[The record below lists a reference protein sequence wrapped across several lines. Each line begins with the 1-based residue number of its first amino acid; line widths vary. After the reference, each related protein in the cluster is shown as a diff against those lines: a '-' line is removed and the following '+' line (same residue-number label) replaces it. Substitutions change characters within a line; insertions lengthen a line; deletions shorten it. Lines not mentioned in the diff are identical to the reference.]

1 MSIGS
6 MDKNLSDYLSIK
18 EDENIYFLLG
28 SGYDGFKGKAY
39 LKLLDQKKQE
49 IILLYDETNHKPY
62 CYSKNNIEEL
72 KGREDLIKAG
82 AINFIQEEKYDPLI
96 DDYIK
101 VTKIVASDPLSIGGR
116 KDSIREIIETW
127 ESDIPYHLNY
137 LYDMNLIPG
146 MPYKIENGILKMISS
161 LNEINKMVNEKF
173 NNKNEE
179 EKKEIAKWLLLLEA
193 EQPEIKYVSI
203 DLEVLS
209 PISTRV
215 PNPAKA
221 EYPIISIAFVGS
233 DGLRRVLML
242 KIKEN
247 IENIENK
254 EFTVTFFNNERE
266 MLHEAFNI
274 LNKYPCVVTFNGD
287 DFDLPYLRNRA
298 EKLNM
303 SKEEIPIVI
312 SKEGASLERGIH
324 IDLYRFFFNKSIQV
338 YAFGNAYRENTLD
351 GVAKSILGRGKIE
364 ILKNLSELS
373 IKELA
378 EYNFGD
384 ALLVYD
390 LVTINNKLV
399 IKLLIVL
406 SRISMMPIEDV
417 CRHGVSGWIK
427 SLFYY
432 EHRKRNYLIPRPED
446 IIKEKGVISTKAI
459 IEGKK
464 YRGAI
469 VVQPL
474 PGVHFNVIVLDFASL
489 YPSALKI
496 WNLSYETVRCP
507 HQECKDNLIPETSHW
522 VCKKIKGL
530 QSLIIGC
537 LRDVRV
543 EWYKPKS
550 SDKSLSQEKRVWYDV
565 VQKALK
571 VFLNASYG
579 VFGAEAFPLYCP
591 PVAEGTAA
599 IGRYAFQKAIKK
611 AEEMDIKIIYGD
623 TDSIFLKTQNY
634 ETIEK
639 MIKWTKES
647 MGLDLEIDKIYN
659 YVVFSSRKKNYLGV
673 TNKGIVDVK
682 GLTGKKRH
690 VPEFIKKAFNEMLN
704 ELKNV
709 KNEKDFEIAKKKIEN
724 LIREWYFKL
733 KRGDFALEE
742 LAFHI
747 MISRKPEK
755 YMKTTPQHV
764 KAAKKLES
772 KGMDIVAGDIISFVK
787 TKNKEGVEPLQ
798 LARKDQIDTEKY
810 IEYLRSTFEQV
821 LDALGIDFN
830 NVVGVTSLESFL

>member
-1 MSIGS
+1 
-6 MDKNLSDYLSIK
+6 
-18 EDENIYFLLG
+18 
-28 SGYDGFKGKAY
+28 
-39 LKLLDQKKQE
+39 
-49 IILLYDETNHKPY
+49 
-62 CYSKNNIEEL
+62 
-72 KGREDLIKAG
+72 
-82 AINFIQEEKYDPLI
+82 
-96 DDYIK
+96 
-101 VTKIVASDPLSIGGR
+101 
-116 KDSIREIIETW
+116 
-127 ESDIPYHLNY
+127 
-137 LYDMNLIPG
+137 
-146 MPYKIENGILKMISS
+146 
-161 LNEINKMVNEKF
+161 
-173 NNKNEE
+173 
-179 EKKEIAKWLLLLEA
+179 
-193 EQPEIKYVSI
+193 
-203 DLEVLS
+203 
-209 PISTRV
+209 
-215 PNPAKA
+215 
-221 EYPIISIAFVGS
+221 
-233 DGLRRVLML
+233 
-242 KIKEN
+242 
-247 IENIENK
+247 
-254 EFTVTFFNNERE
+254 
-266 MLHEAFNI
+266 
-274 LNKYPCVVTFNGD
+274 
-287 DFDLPYLRNRA
+287 
-298 EKLNM
+298 M
-303 SKEEIPIVI
+303 SKEEIPIII
-312 SKEGASLERGIH
+312 SKEGASLERGVH

-373 IKELA
+373 SKELA

-384 ALLVYD
+384 ALLVHD
-390 LVTINNKLV
+390 LATINNNLV

-427 SLFYY
+427 SLLYY

-469 VVQPL
+469 VVQPF

-507 HQECKDNLIPETSHW
+507 HSECKDNLIPETSHW

-537 LRDVRV
+537 LRDIRV

-550 SDKSLSQEKRVWYDV
+550 SDKNLTQEKRIWYDI

-591 PVAEGTAA
+591 PVAESTAA
-599 IGRYAFQKAIKK
+599 IGRYAFKK
-611 AEEMDIKIIYGD
+611 AVEKAKEMNIEIIYGD
-623 TDSIFLKTQNY
+623 TDSLFLKTKNY

-639 MIKWTKES
+639 LIKWAKES

-673 TNKGIVDVK
+673 TDKGIVDVK

-709 KNEKDFEIAKKKIEN
+709 KNEEDFEIAKKKIEN

-764 KAAKKLES
+764 KAAKKLKS
-772 KGMDIVAGDIISFVK
+772 KGIDIVAGDIISFVK

-830 NVVGVTSLESFL
+830 NIVGVTSLESFL

>member
-1 MSIGS
+1 MSIDIEGKFS
-6 MDKNLSDYLSIK
+6 NNSSI
-18 EDENIYFLLG
+18 ENENVYFLLG
-28 SGYDGFKGKAY
+28 SSYDGYKGKAY
-39 LKLLDQKKQE
+39 LKLLDPKKQE
-49 IILLYDETNHKPY
+49 IILFYDESNHKPY
-62 CYSKNNIEEL
+62 CYSKASLEEI
-72 KGREDLIKAG
+72 KNRNDLIQAG
-82 AINFIQEEKYDPLI
+82 AINFIQQRKYDPLI
-96 DDYIK
+96 DEYIE
-101 VTKIVASDPLSIGGR
+101 VTKIIASDPLSIGGR
-116 KDSIREIIETW
+116 KDSIREIIDTW

-146 MPYKIENGILKMISS
+146 MPYRIRNGKLELVYS
-161 LNEINKMVNEKF
+161 LDIINKMINEKF
-173 NNKNEE
+173 NDKNEKE
-179 EKKEIAKWLLLLEA
+179 RKEIENWLLLLEA
-193 EQPEIKYVSI
+193 EKPEINYVSL

-209 PISTRV
+209 PVLTRV
-215 PNPAKA
+215 PDPAKA
-221 EYPIISIAFVGS
+221 EYPIISIAFVSS
-233 DGLRRVLML
+233 DGLRKVLML
-242 KIKEN
+242 RIKDSMD
-247 IENIENK
+247 NIENK
-254 EFTVTFFNNERE
+254 EFSIEFFDNEKELLRS
-266 MLHEAFNI
+266 AFNI

-287 DFDLPYLRNRA
+287 DFDLPYLKNRA
-298 EKLNM
+298 ENLKM
-303 SKEEIPIVI
+303 DKAEIPITI
-312 SKEGASLERGIH
+312 SKEGASLEKGIH

-338 YAFGNAYRENTLD
+338 YAFSNAYRENTLD
-351 GVAKSILGRGKIE
+351 AVAKSILGRGKIE
-364 ILKNLSELS
+364 IFKPLSELTN
-373 IKELA
+373 KELA

-390 LVTINNKLV
+390 LVTINDKLI

-427 SLFYY
+427 SLLYY

-446 IIKEKGVISTKAI
+446 IIREKGVTSTKAI

-474 PGVHFNVIVLDFASL
+474 PGVHFNVTVLDFASL
-489 YPSALKI
+489 YPSALKL
-496 WNLSYETVRCP
+496 WNLSYETIRCP
-507 HQECKDNLIPETSHW
+507 HEECKDNIIPETSHW

-543 EWYKPKS
+543 EWYKPKA
-550 SDKSLSQEKRVWYDV
+550 SDKNLSQEKRIWYDV
-565 VQKALK
+565 VQRALK

-579 VFGAEAFPLYCP
+579 VFGAEPFPLYCP
-591 PVAEGTAA
+591 PVAESTAA
-599 IGRYAFQKAIKK
+599 IGRYALTKAVEK
-611 AEEMDIKIIYGD
+611 AKEMNIEIVYGD

-634 ETIEK
+634 ELVEK
-639 MIKWTKES
+639 LIKWTKES

-690 VPEFIKKAFNEMLN
+690 VPEFIKNAFNEMLN

-709 KNEKDFEIAKKKIEN
+709 KNEKDFEMAKKKIEN
-724 LIREWYFKL
+724 LIKEWYFKL
-733 KRGDFALEE
+733 KKGDFNLEE

-755 YMKTTPQHV
+755 YLKTTPQHV
-764 KAAKKLES
+764 KAARKLKS
-772 KGMDIVAGDIISFVK
+772 KGVEIVAGDIISFVK
-787 TKNKEGVEPLQ
+787 TKSKEGVEPLQ

-830 NVVGVTSLESFL
+830 NIVGVTSLESFF